1 MIWNTIGD
9 QSVTRG
15 DIYNRRHFRTRIEG
29 QKHSLAAIAK
39 MIESLTFL
47 GSVLNC
53 LNPYKENISDRVARP
68 L

>member
-15 DIYNRRHFRTRIEG
+15 RHFRTRIEG

>member
-1 MIWNTIGD
+1 MGAIF
-9 QSVTRG
+9 VPKLRG
-15 DIYNRRHFRTRIEG
+15 K
-29 QKHSLAAIAK
+29 KHSIAAIAK